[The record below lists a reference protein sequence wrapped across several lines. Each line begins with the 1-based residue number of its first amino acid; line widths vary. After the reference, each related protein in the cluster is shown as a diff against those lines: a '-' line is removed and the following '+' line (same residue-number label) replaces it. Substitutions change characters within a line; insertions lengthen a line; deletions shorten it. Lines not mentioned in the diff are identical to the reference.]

1 MTNNL
6 RTRKPFLHGLRGKT
20 NKRLNSVVLICFVI
34 MVLFVKVGRL
44 DWSMDIAKNV
54 PSAWKYLLGIAMF
67 FSVWYVDWKVSRHIL
82 DHTLPRLGLFPVI
95 VLGFI
100 MFAFAIVSAD
110 RRSIF
115 FTVTFIS
122 IAYGYVSYRF
132 LLYRL
137 KRQEERRNGTVRSI
151 DTK

>member
-1 MTNNL
+1 MTNDQ

-20 NKRLNSVVLICFVI
+20 NRKLISVVFICFAI
-34 MVLFVKVGRL
+34 MVLLVNVGRL
-44 DWSMDIAKNV
+44 DWSLEIAKHV
-54 PSAWKYLLGIAMF
+54 PSAWKYFLGIAMF
-67 FSVWYVDWKVSRHIL
+67 FLVWYVDWKVSRRVL
-82 DHTLPRLGLFPVI
+82 DHALPRLGLFPVI

-110 RRSIF
+110 RRSLF
-115 FTVTFIS
+115 FTITFIS

-137 KRQEERRNGTVRSI
+137 KRQEEKRI
-151 DTK
+151 